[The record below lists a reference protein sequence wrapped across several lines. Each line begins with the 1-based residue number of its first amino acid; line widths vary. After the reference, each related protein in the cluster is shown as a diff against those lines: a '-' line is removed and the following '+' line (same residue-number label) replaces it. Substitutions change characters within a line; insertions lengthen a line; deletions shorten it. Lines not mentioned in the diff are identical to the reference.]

1 MKYLAAV
8 VLALLIPGAAMSAE
22 MDGQKATES
31 AKSWLALVDAGNYA
45 QSWNAASTLFKSHV
59 AAAQWE
65 SAVMAARGPLGPV
78 VARNPAGI
86 DFETTLPGAPDG
98 QYAVMKFDTKFRK
111 KAAASETVTMAM
123 DGGMWKAAG
132 YYVR

>member
-8 VLALLIPGAAMSAE
+8 VLALLISGTAMSA
-22 MDGQKATES
+22 DLDRQKATAS
-31 AKSWLALVDAGNYA
+31 AKSWLALIDAGNYA
-45 QSWNAASTLFKSHV
+45 QSWKAASTLFKGHITG
-59 AAAQWE
+59 AQWE
-65 SAVMAARGPLGPV
+65 SAVKAARGPLGPV
-78 VARNPAGI
+78 MARNPAGI

-98 QYAVMKFDTKFRK
+98 QYAVIKFDTRFRD

-123 DGGMWKAAG
+123 DGGNWKTAG